1 MERYKCRMDKIVRIA
16 LAEIIIFVCIDYI
29 LGLLSKT
36 RVLQYY
42 YMNIRCWLINMEDI
56 LLLIIIATLFCLLI
70 TNKYEVM
77 TTEELFEKFTSN
89 SFTEEELSSLHEK
102 CKNIK
107 GWDVQEEPYRHI
119 NPASKDN
126 WLKDCP
132 KKLREELD
140 KLWQLD

>member
-1 MERYKCRMDKIVRIA
+1 MFSALVPEPEANMAMCVFIFHSIISSLDKTTKIYKTAEDLLAHQTGTDTAVTVSSGMLAGKLA
-16 LAEIIIFVCIDYI
+16 LEQ
-29 LGLLSKT
+29 LLH
-36 RVLQYY
+36 
-42 YMNIRCWLINMEDI
+42 
-56 LLLIIIATLFCLLI
+56 
-70 TNKYEVM
+70 

>member
-1 MERYKCRMDKIVRIA
+1 MDKIVKIA
-16 LAEIIIFVCIDYI
+16 LVTIIVILLCVDYI

-42 YMNIRCWLINMEDI
+42 YMNIRCWLINIENI

-70 TNKYEVM
+70 KRIN
-77 TTEELFEKFTSN
+77 SN